1 MDFESFRAKLYEFE
15 ALKEN
20 EIKGDKVVP
29 RKSPSFAESWPVE
42 LHPSV
47 RDSLLGL
54 GIASPFSHQVNA
66 IRKSLSGDVVLESP
80 TASGK
85 TLSFAAP
92 MLHMLVTNPD
102 AHAMMIYPMKALA
115 FDQREQIRE
124 LAQPLGIESWTYDGD
139 TDEEHKRLLRKEPPP
154 VLMTNPEYLNASFM
168 GHRDKWV
175 SYLRNLRFLVV
186 DEMHEYRGLFGS
198 NMALSLRRFFLLLHR
213 LGSSPRVFLSTATCE
228 NPKEHAINLTG
239 RKNVCDESARD
250 ALRPRRHFLFV
261 QPDIPDY
268 DYRRFL
274 QMRIERVALA
284 ALSQDLQIL
293 IFCPSKRFLGEANR
307 HCKARANELGYG
319 SDLVEEFHADRDADD
334 KRRIQKRIKDGEI
347 KIVFTTN
354 ALELGLDI
362 GGLDGVVMAGFPSNV
377 MSAWQQ
383 VGRAGRGWDQDSFVL
398 FYAMNDPIDRFFVNN
413 IDDFLNKPMDQLV
426 VNPDNDELIEK
437 HLASLAVETDGRLG
451 QEDADILGSVLY
463 SKAVKENARPE
474 RGSTPQVPLSRK
486 LRGGIGASYDL
497 KLKRGK
503 DKKVGQISEM
513 RRFREAYNGAVFTF
527 AGRKYRIQSTEADA
541 VILDECDQYLNTRP
555 YFYTNIYQN
564 PALSGLAYGDF
575 EVSYGTLNFSLN
587 FTGYRLVNE
596 RTGEERFNE
605 YSGPGHN
612 QYGLHAVWF
621 NVRRDDMGR
630 RGIGAL
636 ENLLRVGAM
645 FVIPADR
652 FDTSTW
658 SKQSETVTSYYYEN
672 YEGGIGL
679 ARKLFETWPT
689 ALKKGIEVAE
699 KCSCETSCQNC
710 IEPAKS
716 WNLSDSAIDKAVGI
730 ALANSLLF
738 AERQGA
744 THKLVNGRWI
754 PI

>member
-1 MDFESFRAKLYEFE
+1 MDFEAFLAKLFEFE
-15 ALKEN
+15 ALNEN

-29 RKSPSFAESWPVE
+29 RKSPIFAESWPDE
-42 LHPSV
+42 LDLSV
-47 RDSLLGL
+47 RNSLLDL
-54 GIASPFSHQVNA
+54 GIENPFSHQVNA
-66 IRKSLSGDVVLESP
+66 IRKSLNGDVVLESP

-92 MLHMLVTNPD
+92 MLHTLVTNPGT
-102 AHAMMIYPMKALA
+102 HAMMIYPMKALA

-139 TDEEHKRLLRKEPPP
+139 TDEEHKRLLRKTPPP
-154 VLMTNPEYLNASFM
+154 ILMTNPEYLNASFM
-168 GHRDKWV
+168 GHRDKWT
-175 SYLRNLRFLVV
+175 SFLSNLSFLVI

-213 LGSSPRVFLSTATCE
+213 LGASPRVFLSTATCE
-228 NPKEHAINLTG
+228 NPKEHARNLTG
-239 RKNVCDESARD
+239 RNVYDESASD

-274 QMRIERVALA
+274 QFRIERVALA
-284 ALSQDLQIL
+284 ALAQDLQIL
-293 IFCPSKRFLGEANR
+293 IFCPSKRFLAEANR
-307 HCKARANELGYG
+307 HCKAKADELGYG
-319 SDLVEEFHADRDADD
+319 SDLVEEFHADRGADD
-334 KRRIQKRIKDGEI
+334 KRHIQKRIKDGKI
-347 KIVFTTN
+347 KVVFTTN

-362 GGLDGVVMAGFPSNV
+362 GGLDGVVMAGFPSNI

-383 VGRAGRGWDQDSFVL
+383 VGRAGRGWDQESFVL

-413 IDDFLNKPMDQLV
+413 IDDFLNRPMDQLV

-437 HLASLAVETDGRLG
+437 HLASLAVETSGRL
-451 QEDADILGSVLY
+451 QEEDVEVLGSVFY
-463 SKAVKENARPE
+463 NKAVHDNARPE
-474 RGSTPQVPLSRK
+474 KGSTPQVPLSRK

-497 KLKRGK
+497 KIKQGK
-503 DKKVGQISEM
+503 DKKIGQISEM

-541 VILDECDQYLNTRP
+541 VILGDCDQYLSSRP

-587 FTGYRLVNE
+587 FSGYKLVNE
-596 RTGEERFNE
+596 RTGEEKFNE

-621 NVRRDDMGR
+621 NVPQCNIGR
-630 RGIGAL
+630 QGIGAL
-636 ENLLRVGAM
+636 ENLFRVGAM

-658 SKQSETVTSYYYEN
+658 SKQGETVTSYYYEN

-679 ARKLFETWPT
+679 ARKLFDTWPT

-699 KCSCETSCQNC
+699 KCSCQTSCQNC

-716 WNLSDSAIDKAVGI
+716 WDLNDTAIDKNAGLV
-730 ALANSLLF
+730 LANRLLT
-738 AERQGA
+738 AKEQGA
-744 THKLVNGRWI
+744 THKLDSGRWI